1 MASKI
6 SPFKS
11 LNTQSNDSSIR
22 QLCLWDLLAEATRVP
37 LDAQLWM
44 LFEDLDEAIVNLSID
59 QQIFVAG
66 EGLAGVGE
74 IVGLRAELHL
84 QEINYLLHPE
94 QEPVMALDVFDR
106 YVRQSMVVD
115 LEQFCAAPE
124 LPEVERG
131 YTRSVVEPM
140 SEEQVRAEVIAAI
153 HDEKPESPFAL
164 AHDEDIGGWS
174 ARIGDCLVRCGGSM
188 GFWSIVQATGL
199 KPVEIWLGLLLG
211 AGTLMERS
219 GNGDDEGFYRRDGIL
234 VLGIDS
240 FACATSEAIDL
251 GDGGTILKV

>member
-1 MASKI
+1 MEIK
-6 SPFKS
+6 F
-11 LNTQSNDSSIR
+11 SIL
-22 QLCLWDLLAEATRVP
+22 QLSLWDLLAEATRVP

-44 LFEDLDEAIVNLSID
+44 LFEGLDEAIADLPID

-66 EGLAGVGE
+66 EGLVRVGE

-115 LEQFCAAPE
+115 LDQFCAAPE

-131 YTRSVVEPM
+131 YVRSVVEPM
-140 SEEQVRAEVIAAI
+140 SEEEVRAVVVAAI
-153 HDEKPESPFAL
+153 HHEEPESPFAL

-174 ARIGDCLVRCGGSM
+174 ARIGDCLVACGGSM

-199 KPVEIWLGLLLG
+199 RPVEIWLSLLLG
-211 AGTLMERS
+211 TGALMERN
-219 GNGDDEGFYRRDGIL
+219 GGGDDEGFYRRDGIL
-234 VLGIDS
+234 VLGSDQ
-240 FACATSEAIDL
+240 
-251 GDGGTILKV
+251 V